1 MKYAFIK
8 AKEVAFPVNVMC
20 QLLEVSRSGYY
31 AWKERPEAPIDAA
44 KVVAAA
50 EVEARPPA
58 QPRYVR

>member
-20 QLLEVSRSGYY
+20 QLLEVSRSGYC

-44 KVVAAA
+44 KVAAGSRGRS
-50 EVEARPPA
+50 RPPA
-58 QPRYVR
+58 QPRHVR